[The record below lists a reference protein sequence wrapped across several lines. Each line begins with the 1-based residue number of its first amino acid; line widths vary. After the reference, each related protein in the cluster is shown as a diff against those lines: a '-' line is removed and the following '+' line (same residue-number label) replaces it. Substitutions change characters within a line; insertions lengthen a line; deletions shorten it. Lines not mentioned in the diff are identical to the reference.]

1 MESNDSKTNL
11 VLSVELS
18 TGKDFKE
25 SVQNCM
31 DFLQDIQKE
40 YSCNYTLN
48 VKVDPYSGPY
58 SGPYTQRLGLD
69 EYEKIGERILKGDK

>member
-11 VLSVELS
+11 VLSVEIS

-31 DFLQDIQKE
+31 DFLQIMQKE
-40 YSCNYTLN
+40 YSCNCTLN
-48 VKVDPYSGPY
+48 VKVDQDSA
-58 SGPYTQRLGLD
+58 PYTQRLGLD

>member
-1 MESNDSKTNL
+1 MESNDNKTNL

-31 DFLQDIQKE
+31 DFLQVIQKE
-40 YSCNYTLN
+40 YSCNCTLN
-48 VKVDPYSGPY
+48 VKVD
-58 SGPYTQRLGLD
+58 QC
-69 EYEKIGERILKGDK
+69 